1 MYVPSHFAVSDT
13 AQLHDLIERYSFGL
27 LVSQVGGVP
36 FASHLPF
43 LLDRT
48 AGPHGTLFGHV
59 ARANPHWRELAGQ
72 TALAVFSG
80 PHAYVSPTWYE
91 AENVV
96 PTWNY
101 VALHA
106 YGRAAVIE
114 DRAAVLDIVQ
124 RSVAV
129 YESTMPRPW
138 TFDGTSAYAG
148 RQLGAIVGF
157 RIEIERLE
165 GKWKLNQNHPIERR
179 KKVSEILGG
188 QSGGDAQAV
197 AEMMR
202 AILPAGD

>member
-1 MYVPSHFAVSDT
+1 MYVPPHFAVTDT
-13 AQLHDLIERYSFGL
+13 TRLHDLIDRYSFGL
-27 LVSQVGGVP
+27 LFSQVAGVP

-43 LLDRT
+43 LLDRA
-48 AGPHGTLFGHV
+48 AGPHGTLLGHV

-101 VALHA
+101 VAVHA
-106 YGRAAVIE
+106 YGRAAVVE
-114 DRAAVLDIVQ
+114 DRAALLDIVQ

-129 YESTMPRPW
+129 YESGMPRPW
-138 TFDGTSAYAG
+138 TLDETSSHTG
-148 RQLGAIVGF
+148 RQIGAIVGF

-179 KKVSEILGG
+179 KRVADILAG
-188 QSGGDAQAV
+188 QKTDDAKAV
-197 AEMMR
+197 AVMMR
-202 AILPAGD
+202 GMFPADE

>member
-1 MYVPSHFAVSDT
+1 MYVPPHFAVSDLT
-13 AQLHDLIERYSFGL
+13 QLHDLIERYSFGL
-27 LVSQVGGVP
+27 LISQVGGVP

-48 AGPHGTLFGHV
+48 AGPHGTLLGHV
-59 ARANPHWRELAGQ
+59 ARANQHWRELAGQ

-91 AENVV
+91 ADNVV

-101 VALHA
+101 VAVHA
-106 YGRAAVIE
+106 YGRAAVVE
-114 DRAAVLDIVQ
+114 DRVALLDIVQ
-124 RSVAV
+124 RTVAV
-129 YESTMPRPW
+129 YESALPRPW
-138 TFDGTSAYAG
+138 TFDGSSSYAG

-179 KKVSEILGG
+179 KKVAAILGG
-188 QSGGDAQAV
+188 QSGEDSRGV
-197 AEMMR
+197 AELKR
-202 AILPAGD
+202 AMLS

>member
-1 MYVPSHFAVSDT
+1 MYVPPHFAVSDT
-13 AQLHDLIERYSFGL
+13 GKLHEMIERYSFGL

-48 AGPHGTLFGHV
+48 AGPHGTLLGHV

-101 VALHA
+101 VAVHA
-106 YGRAAVIE
+106 YGRADVIE
-114 DRAAVLDIVQ
+114 GRDALLDIVQ

-129 YESTMPRPW
+129 YESGMPRPW
-138 TFDGTSAYAG
+138 ALDASSSYAG

-165 GKWKLNQNHPIERR
+165 GKWKLNQNHPVERR
-179 KKVSEILGG
+179 KKVAEILGG
-188 QSGGDAQAV
+188 QKTDDARAV

-202 AILPAGD
+202 AMLAAGE

>member
-1 MYVPSHFAVSDT
+1 MYVPPHFAVSDT
-13 AQLHDLIERYSFGL
+13 ARLHDLIERYSFGL

-48 AGPHGTLFGHV
+48 AGPHGTLLGHV

-72 TALAVFSG
+72 TALAIFSG
-80 PHAYVSPTWYE
+80 PHAYVSPTWYD
-91 AENVV
+91 AEYVV

-101 VALHA
+101 VAVHA

-114 DRAAVLDIVQ
+114 DRADLLNIVQ

-129 YESTMPRPW
+129 YESAMPRPW
-138 TFDGTSAYAG
+138 TFDGASAYAG

-165 GKWKLNQNHPIERR
+165 GKWKLNQNHPVERR
-179 KKVSEILGG
+179 KKVADILGG
-188 QSGGDAQAV
+188 QSGGDARAV

-202 AILPAGD
+202 AMLPAGD